1 VSEKVH
7 FENSSILLKPW
18 TKSLCRG
25 IEINHLQEEEMSS
38 KWSLP
43 SMGVLIIALVLTACA
58 PAAAPAGGPA
68 ADYKDATYTVE
79 GKPVTLVD
87 GVAEAETAPGSAS
100 RTVTRYL
107 GNEAVGDLNGDGM
120 DDVVFL
126 LTQDGGGSG
135 LFYYLVVAQN
145 SEEGY
150 VGTNAMLLGDR
161 IGPKSV
167 SLEDGVIVVSFLER
181 NPGDSF
187 AVPPTLDVS
196 RHFKL
201 ADGKLVELSI
211 PE

>member
-25 IEINHLQEEEMSS
+25 IEINHLQEEEMNS
-38 KWSLP
+38 KWSLLTM
-43 SMGVLIIALVLTACA
+43 SVLVLSLALTACA
-58 PAAAPAGGPA
+58 PAAAPTGGPA
-68 ADYKDATYTVE
+68 ADYKDGTYTVE
-79 GKPVTLVD
+79 GKSVTLVD
-87 GVAEAETAPGSAS
+87 GVVEVESAPGSAS
-100 RTVTRYL
+100 KTVTRYL
-107 GNEAVGDLNGDGM
+107 GSEAVGDLNGDGM

-145 SEEGY
+145 SDEGY

-167 SLEDGVIVVSFLER
+167 SIEDGVIIVDFLER

>member
-1 VSEKVH
+1 MSKKM
-7 FENSSILLKPW
+7 SLLPMSILIL
-18 TKSLCRG
+18 
-25 IEINHLQEEEMSS
+25 
-38 KWSLP
+38 
-43 SMGVLIIALVLTACA
+43 ALALTACA
-58 PAAAPAGGPA
+58 PAATPTGGPA
-68 ADYKDATYTVE
+68 ADFKDGTYTVE

-87 GVAEAETAPGSAS
+87 GLAESQSAPGSAS
-100 RTVTRYL
+100 KTVTRYL
-107 GNEAVGDLNGDGM
+107 GNEATGDLNGDGL

-135 LFYYLVVAQN
+135 LFYYLVAARN
-145 SEEGY
+145 SEQGY

-167 SLEDGVIVVSFLER
+167 SIEDGVIIVDFLER
-181 NPGDSF
+181 NPGEPF
-187 AVPPTLDVS
+187 TVPPTLDVT